1 MFNRIIIENKQNNRV
16 FMLFPSLNDVENDK
30 VIKKICEI
38 LHIFS
43 DSFYVRLT
51 YKNGVSV
58 LSGINGIEL
67 NKCITESI
75 NKNITATVFKADVPL
90 FYEVAKQI
98 DFDKVCLEL
107 IADNGKLLLKQ
118 AICTQE
124 ENVDFI
130 FVCADNDGPYLVF
143 NAFEYDRHLI
153 IERIKKII
161 KNNKK
166 QV

>member
-16 FMLFPSLNDVENDK
+16 FMSFPSLSNVENDE
-30 VIKKICEI
+30 VVKKICGI

-51 YKNGVSV
+51 YKNDESV
-58 LSGINGIEL
+58 LSGFKGIEL
-67 NKCITESI
+67 NKSITESI
-75 NKNITATVFKADVPL
+75 NKKTTATVFKADIPL
-90 FYEVAKQI
+90 FYEVAKQV

-107 IADNGKLLLKQ
+107 ITDNGKLLLEQ
-118 AICTQE
+118 AIYARE

-143 NAFEYDRHLI
+143 NAFEYNRHLTI
-153 IERIKKII
+153 DRIKKII
-161 KNNKK
+161 I
-166 QV
+166 

>member
-16 FMLFPSLNDVENDK
+16 FMLFPSLYNVENDE
-30 VIKKICEI
+30 VVKKICEI

-51 YKNGVSV
+51 YKNDVSV
-58 LSGINGIEL
+58 LSGLNGIDL
-67 NKCITESI
+67 NTCITESI
-75 NKNITATVFKADVPL
+75 NKNVTATVFKADIPL

-107 IADNGKLLLKQ
+107 ITDNGKLLLEQ
-118 AICTQE
+118 AICAQE

-130 FVCADNDGPYLVF
+130 FVCSDNDGPYLMF
-143 NAFEYDRHLI
+143 NASEFDRHLTI
-153 IERIKKII
+153 DKIKKLL
-161 KNNKK
+161 
-166 QV
+166 

>member
-1 MFNRIIIENKQNNRV
+1 
-16 FMLFPSLNDVENDK
+16 MLFPSLNDVENDK

-51 YKNGVSV
+51 YKNNVSV

-90 FYEVAKQI
+90 FYKVAKQI

-161 KNNKK
+161 KNNLK

>member
-16 FMLFPSLNDVENDK
+16 FMLFPLLSNIENDE

-51 YKNGVSV
+51 YKNDVSV

-67 NKCITESI
+67 DKCITESI
-75 NKNITATVFKADVPL
+75 NKNITATVFKADIPL
-90 FYEVAKQI
+90 FYDVAKQI

-107 IADNGKLLLKQ
+107 ITDNGKLLLKQ
-118 AICTQE
+118 AICAQE
-124 ENVDFI
+124 KNVDFI
-130 FVCADNDGPYLVF
+130 FVCADSDGPYLVF
-143 NAFEYDRHLI
+143 NAFEYNKHLI
-153 IERIKKII
+153 IDRIKNII
-161 KNNKK
+161 KNNLK